1 MTFIRLVPNLGEMH
15 GVIVCHALGCKFRLS
30 FGSGEVGIWLL
41 VVKDGVSDE
50 INKRSKSAW

>member
-1 MTFIRLVPNLGEMH
+1 MH

-30 FGSGEVGIWLL
+30 FGSGEVGVWLL